1 MTHFLVLVLLLL
13 SLSVVHSGPL
23 SYAICQ
29 TGCNALAVACYGA
42 AGVTFGT
49 VTAGA
54 GIPAAIVA
62 CNAGLGVCMSAC
74 VAAGLSPIP
83 SRLPRVFAKNLTV
96 QRRFL
101 QSVQES
107 LCVCRP

>member
-1 MTHFLVLVLLLL
+1 MAHFLVFASLVLLLF
-13 SLSVVHSGPL
+13 SLSAVHGGPI

-42 AGVTFGT
+42 AGFTFGT

-54 GIPAAIVA
+54 GIPAAIIG

-83 SRLPRVFAKNLTV
+83 
-96 QRRFL
+96 
-101 QSVQES
+101 
-107 LCVCRP
+107 